1 MENKKEATAQEII
14 DFVNKQTLDESK
26 RCRILL
32 GEVLLRLEQVE
43 RKLNSKE

>member
-1 MENKKEATAQEII
+1 MEDKQKPSAQEII
-14 DFVNKQTLDESK
+14 DSVNKQTLDESK

-43 RKLNSKE
+43 RKLDPKK